1 MREHSKNPVWP
12 WQYNGGVVYEEWHA
26 IDYWMKQNPGRVI
39 PVGEKKKMDFS
50 NITER
55 FKE

>member
-12 WQYNGGVVYEEWHA
+12 WQYNGGTLYDEWHA
-26 IDYWMKQNPGRVI
+26 IDYWMKKNPGRLI
-39 PVGEKKKMDFS
+39 PAGEKKKMDFS
-50 NITER
+50 NIQER

>member
-12 WQYNGGVVYEEWHA
+12 WQYNGGKIIEEWHA
-26 IDYWMKQNPGRVI
+26 IDYWMKKNPGHVVPLGNR
-39 PVGEKKKMDFS
+39 KKMDFS
-50 NITER
+50 DIEER